1 MEGVEQNPRKFLKH
15 CQINW
20 VCKWRLVHSCR
31 HLPAPAWPGMRL
43 DRSLAVRGNANRS
56 QRASWRSD
64 WHRAT
69 PQPTLA
75 NLIVAACQDKVELE
89 TNWLVSNCNFILTV
103 SQGPRPGMRNPHGSS
118 RKAWSRCPGGM
129 HCLENSG
136 VEIQGIFAPE
146 IVSLR
151 KSKNCD
157 ARPHVNGTP

>member
-1 MEGVEQNPRKFLKH
+1 MMGVEQNPRKILKH

-43 DRSLAVRGNANRS
+43 DRSLAVRGKANRS

-89 TNWLVSNCNFILTV
+89 TNWPINFQLQLYLNCVSRPAARNAQSARVVPENMVTL
-103 SQGPRPGMRNPHGSS
+103 PRGNALS
-118 RKAWSRCPGGM
+118 
-129 HCLENSG
+129 
-136 VEIQGIFAPE
+136 
-146 IVSLR
+146 
-151 KSKNCD
+151 
-157 ARPHVNGTP
+157 

>member
-1 MEGVEQNPRKFLKH
+1 MYANLNAGAIRVEMEGVEHDPRKFLKH

-43 DRSLAVRGNANRS
+43 DRSLAVRGKANRS

-89 TNWLVSNCNFILTV
+89 TNWPVSFQLQLYLNCV
-103 SQGPRPGMRNPHGSS
+103 SRPAARNAQSARVVPENMVTLPR
-118 RKAWSRCPGGM
+118 
-129 HCLENSG
+129 
-136 VEIQGIFAPE
+136 
-146 IVSLR
+146 
-151 KSKNCD
+151 
-157 ARPHVNGTP
+157 VNALS